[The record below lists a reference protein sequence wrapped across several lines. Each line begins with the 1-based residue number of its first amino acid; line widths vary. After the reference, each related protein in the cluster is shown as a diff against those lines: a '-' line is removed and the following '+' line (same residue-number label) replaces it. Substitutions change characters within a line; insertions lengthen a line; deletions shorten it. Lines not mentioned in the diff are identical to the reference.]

1 MLESLTKKFRP
12 EKGQVV
18 VFTVLLLPLILG
30 VVVLVIEIGNV
41 YVQYQELQN
50 VADTAVVTEDENLA
64 RKVVKANFE
73 HQLRKEKFPN
83 AESPDGFAVMI
94 YTASTGDGKFYL
106 KLKKNIPTMFIK
118 AFGDPIPV
126 DAYAASK
133 DNELTHFTADPTDD
147 TKFDWGEPVTD
158 EP

>member
-64 RKVVKANFE
+64 RKVVEANFE
-73 HQLRKEKFPN
+73 HQLRKEKNFGT
-83 AESPDGFAVMI
+83 ESDKDFAVMI

-106 KLKKNIPTMFIK
+106 KLTKNVPMMFIK

-133 DNELTHFTADPTDD
+133 NNELTHFTAAPDSLEWNFVAP
-147 TKFDWGEPVTD
+147 
-158 EP
+158 